1 MDCCLSDSLCTTSPA
16 SRRKNRERRLL
27 YTGYLSESKLRQMAG
42 KTRARRPLNRQ
53 SSRKYDATPSS
64 GTSPLASYKEAPLP
78 PHPPGV
84 SGLQVRPAVKL
95 YSMKENL

>member
-1 MDCCLSDSLCTTSPA
+1 
-16 SRRKNRERRLL
+16 
-27 YTGYLSESKLRQMAG
+27 MAG

-64 GTSPLASYKEAPLP
+64 GTSPLASYKEAPPP

-95 YSMKENL
+95 YSMKESLSKKSSSKLYFPYLFQTWQHTLQY